1 MCSLMCA
8 FAGCGEICN
17 NLLFAGV
24 ITSNGIF
31 VTEYVHAHLVFT
43 CSAGMFGHQTLII
56 SR

>member
-56 SR
+56 